1 MDDGS
6 EGRFWSLLRGIFR
19 RNDLEEHIRDAQD
32 EGELEKEEVS
42 MILSV
47 LRLDET
53 FVHEIMTPRP
63 DMVCAE
69 ESMSLAEL
77 CELVLESGHSRLPI
91 YRGNKDHIVGVLH
104 AKDLLGPLLKP
115 ESHPDTLKDLVRPPY
130 FVSESATVHS
140 LLGTFKAGTH
150 MAVALDEYGGTC
162 GVVTLEDV
170 LEEIVGEI
178 QDEHDPL
185 EEKEIRPTDT
195 GAYIVSGR
203 ALLDDINEELGLS
216 LDSNQVETI
225 GGYLTELAGRVPE
238 PGEHFSVDGRRF
250 TVREADPRQVGSLII
265 LPAKPAEQKS
275 E

>member
-77 CELVLESGHSRLPI
+77 GELVLESGHSRLPI

-150 MAVALDEYGGTC
+150 MAVALDEYGGTS

>member
-1 MDDGS
+1 LDDSS

-19 RNDLEEHIRDAQD
+19 RNDLEEHIRDARE
-32 EGELEKEEVS
+32 EGELETEEVS
-42 MILSV
+42 MLLSV
-47 LRLDET
+47 LRLDEIL
-53 FVHEIMTPRP
+53 VHEIMTPRP

-69 ESMSLAEL
+69 ESQSLDAAGD
-77 CELVLESGHSRLPI
+77 LVMESGHSRLPI

-104 AKDLLGPLLKP
+104 AKDLLGPLVKP
-115 ESHPDTLKDLVRPPY
+115 NDHPATLAELMRPPY

-140 LLGTFKAGTH
+140 LLETFKAGTH
-150 MAVALDEYGGTC
+150 MAVALDEYGGTS

-185 EEKEIRPTDT
+185 EEEEIRPTET

-203 ALLDDINEELGLS
+203 ALLEELNEALDLS

-238 PGEHFSVDGRRF
+238 PGEHFTIEGRRF
-250 TVREADPRQVGSLII
+250 TIREADPRQVGSLII
-265 LPAKPAEQKS
+265 MPERAVETAPE
-275 E
+275 